1 MILVILLM
9 QFVLGGT
16 AYHIATNTYDAIY
29 DFLEVKNWLYS
40 GYVSSFDYHQC
51 YKKIVHWC
59 IISIAFLLVWATLII
74 ISVLLLTI

>member
-16 AYHIATNTYDAIY
+16 AYHIATNTYHAIC

-59 IISIAFLLVWATLII
+59 IISLVFLIGWASLII
-74 ISVLLLTI
+74 ISVFILSI